1 MSGPP
6 VLVTGLPRSGT
17 SWAGRMLAASREL
30 VYVNE
35 PLNPGHPPG
44 RSPGVLDA
52 RVTHRFQYICAGDDA
67 PWAAAF
73 GDTIAL
79 RYRFAA
85 ELRANRSP
93 YDLLRMARYGAAF
106 TLGRALGRRALL
118 DDPFALLSA
127 AWFHDRLGCR
137 VVVLVRDPVALA
149 GSWRRLG
156 WTVPFRELLD
166 QPCLVRDHP
175 CVARLRAVTGA
186 GRPADPG
193 PGPEPDP
200 EADPVTNVAALWT
213 TAREIVA
220 TIAATRAGVRVARY
234 EDLVR
239 DPVAGFRDLYAH
251 CGLTWS
257 RRVARRVAR
266 SCSARAPSSG
276 PAFRRT
282 GLSRTAYRPM
292 DAAAALTSYLDR
304 LTDEEIDR
312 VVRMTCP
319 VSVRKGAVTEV

>member
-1 MSGPP
+1 VAAVSGPP

-17 SWAGRMLAASREL
+17 SWTGRMLAASGEL

-93 YDLLRMARYGAAF
+93 YDLLRLARYGAAF

-166 QPCLVRDHP
+166 QPGLVRDHP
-175 CVARLRAVTGA
+175 CVARLRAAAGA
-186 GRPADPG
+186 ASLAG
-193 PGPEPDP
+193 P
-200 EADPVTNVAALWT
+200 EADPVANVAALWT
-213 TAREIVA
+213 TTREIVA
-220 TIAATRAGVRVARY
+220 TIAATRPGVRVARY
-234 EDLVR
+234 EGLVR

-257 RRVARRVAR
+257 RRAARRVAR
-266 SCSARAPSSG
+266 SCSARASSSG

-319 VSVRKGAVTEV
+319 VSPREGAVTEV